1 MTIQSFAQI
10 LEACTQRC
18 REMDAP
24 LADRLNALADDVR
37 RLDPSFADIVERM
50 VSRLQQINAGTS
62 APSAG
67 DPMPLFVLPDE
78 TGRLVALAQLLERG
92 PVVMSFHRG
101 HWCPYCRISADALAK
116 IEPEVRAAGAQIVAI
131 TPEVQRFTSELKSDA
146 RATFPVLTDLDSGY
160 ALELQLAIKIDEEK
174 RVAMTRA
181 GWEIS
186 AFQDNENWTLPI
198 PATFVVGADGSVKA
212 RFVDPDY
219 RKRMDVDD
227 ILAALRT

>member
-1 MTIQSFAQI
+1 MTQSFAEI

-24 LADRLNALADDVR
+24 LADRLNALANDVR
-37 RLDPSFADIVERM
+37 RLDPSFAEVVERM
-50 VSRLQQINAGTS
+50 VSRLHAIDAGTS
-62 APSAG
+62 APSVG
-67 DPMPLFVLPDE
+67 DPMPPFVLPDE
-78 TGRLVALAQLLERG
+78 TGRLVGLAQLLERG

-101 HWCPYCRISADALAK
+101 HWCPYCRISADALAR
-116 IEPEVRAAGAQIVAI
+116 IEPEVRAAGAQIVVI
-131 TPEVQRFTSELKSDA
+131 TPEVQRFTSELKSDE

-181 GWEIS
+181 GWDIS

-198 PATFVVGADGSVKA
+198 PATFIVGSDGLVKA

-227 ILAALRT
+227 ILGALRT